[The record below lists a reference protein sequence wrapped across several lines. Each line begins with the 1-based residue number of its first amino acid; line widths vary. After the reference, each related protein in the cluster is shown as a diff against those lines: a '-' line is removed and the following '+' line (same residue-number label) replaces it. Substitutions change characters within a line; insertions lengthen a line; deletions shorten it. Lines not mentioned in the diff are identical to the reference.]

1 LSHQQAL
8 CPFVKDVFCE
18 EAQRVKDDRLRPIE
32 ERFNSLSTVKDEDV
46 FKPWQDAKKR
56 TKEMLWSRE
65 QNMHVVGKTHKS
77 TMDVMKADIM
87 RSYQLL

>member
-1 LSHQQAL
+1 
-8 CPFVKDVFCE
+8 VKDVFCE

-65 QNMHVVGKTHKS
+65 QNMHVVGKTHTVAQKTVPMFGCFGKMS
-77 TMDVMKADIM
+77 LDQI
-87 RSYQLL
+87 R